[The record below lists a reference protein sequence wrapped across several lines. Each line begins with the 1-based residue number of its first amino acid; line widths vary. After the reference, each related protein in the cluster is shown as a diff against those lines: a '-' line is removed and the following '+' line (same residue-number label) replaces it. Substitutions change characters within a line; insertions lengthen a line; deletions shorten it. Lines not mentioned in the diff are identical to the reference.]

1 MARFATPGWQ
11 VTKFDEINHGLLV
24 LRIKPDFAPAYNNMG
39 LVYDKLGQPLDAV
52 KAYKEAI
59 RVEPDYVSAHFN
71 LGAALLQKGDKTGAL
86 DEYKILK
93 KLNKEAADKLFDK
106 IYY

>member
-1 MARFATPGWQ
+1 
-11 VTKFDEINHGLLV
+11 
-24 LRIKPDFAPAYNNMG
+24 
-39 LVYDKLGQPLDAV
+39 LVYGKLGQPFDEV

-71 LGAALLQKGDKTGAL
+71 LGTALLQKGDKTGAL

-93 KLNKEAADKLFDK
+93 NLDKETADKLFNK